1 MSDNDLSS
9 KLTKGM
15 RRAKQSSAN
24 EPAGGPVATSSDVV
38 RERGRGT
45 DPAAKEGRATT
56 PPLPGVKRFAEQ
68 DDQAPP
74 ASLDSPWKNLHPK
87 RIWPD

>member
-15 RRAKQSSAN
+15 RRAKQPSVK
-24 EPAGGPVATSSDVV
+24 EPAGGPVAASSGVV
-38 RERGRGT
+38 REDALRNE
-45 DPAAKEGRATT
+45 PAAAGKGAPAARQQ
-56 PPLPGVKRFAEQ
+56 GGKRFAEQ